1 MELCKWA
8 ANAWPTAN
16 ETAEATNIDKTFFLN
31 IGRPVIDMN
40 EMLQLVLVNPVT
52 LWFAA
57 S

>member
-16 ETAEATNIDKTFFLN
+16 ETAEAAKIDKTFFLN
-31 IGRPVIDMN
+31 IDRPVIDMS
-40 EMLQLVLVNPVT
+40 EALQLVLVNQVT
-52 LWFAA
+52 LSFAA